1 MRTRGLQWIEFRT
14 KWGSKL
20 DDEVG
25 TVPELTGHLKLILQ
39 TEKQR
44 RDAGELPDSA
54 PAPVFKRKTWKEL
67 GTPTAQARIR
77 MNTLSSFKN
86 PR

>member
-25 TVPELTGHLKLILQ
+25 TVPELTNHLKEILAVERER
-39 TEKQR
+39 TKK
-44 RDAGELPDSA
+44 GELPTAA
-54 PAPVFKRKTWKEL
+54 PAPIMKRKSFKEL
-67 GTPTAQARIR
+67 GTPTAQVSL
-77 MNTLSSFKN
+77 N
-86 PR
+86 